1 MIGAYVR
8 IDGHDP
14 QRAIVLDMDGWRAR
28 VQVIGF
34 RPFVEYGVYP
44 PQTHATDTGWV
55 AKSRL
60 YGFRSTRISE
70 GVHACNIAPK
80 PAEVVNGK
88 KVHKKR
94 EKRPEDAR

>member
-14 QRAIVLDMDGWRAR
+14 QRAIILDVDDWRAR

-34 RPFVEYGVYP
+34 RPFVEYTNGGQP
-44 PQTHATDTGWV
+44 GTHYSDTGWV

-60 YGFRSTRISE
+60 FGFRSTRISE
-70 GVHACNIAPK
+70 GNHSITVARR
-80 PAEVVNGK
+80 PAEVVNG
-88 KVHKKR
+88 
-94 EKRPEDAR
+94 

>member
-1 MIGAYVR
+1 MIGAYVKFN
-8 IDGHDP
+8 GHDP
-14 QRAIVLDMDGWRAR
+14 QRAIVLEMDGWRAR

-60 YGFRSTRISE
+60 FGFRSTRISE
-70 GVHACNIAPK
+70 GNHNITVARK
-80 PAEVVNGK
+80 PAEVVNG
-88 KVHKKR
+88 
-94 EKRPEDAR
+94 